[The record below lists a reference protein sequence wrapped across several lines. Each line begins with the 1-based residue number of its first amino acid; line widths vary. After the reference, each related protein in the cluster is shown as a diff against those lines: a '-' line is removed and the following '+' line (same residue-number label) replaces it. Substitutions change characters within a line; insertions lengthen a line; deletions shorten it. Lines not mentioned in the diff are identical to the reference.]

1 MFGRFLF
8 LENKK
13 KKGGREDTP
22 TFKKKKKKKGFNE
35 RTFVKR
41 RYETRRRVDR

>member
-22 TFKKKKKKKGFNE
+22 TFKKKKGFNE